1 LTNRFQLSKKS
12 AIIATTTLDG
22 VEVSGGEI
30 YIHICSGQIYYKYSI
45 LVYAEAKMPAQRTTK
60 YRVLN

>member
-1 LTNRFQLSKKS
+1 VNNTGSHQFELVLTNRFQLSKKS

-30 YIHICSGQIYYKYSI
+30 YIHKF
-45 LVYAEAKMPAQRTTK
+45 RTG
-60 YRVLN
+60 LL